1 MKEITAKETVIAAVT
16 SCFATLLGAYL
27 TGSNTFSL
35 QHHNA
40 FKNILFS
47 NITFMGDSIFAF
59 AVAGILIFLFNKKDA
74 GMRLLLATLMTLAIT
89 QVIKNIFSGGLPVQ
103 LFFEKNA
110 YYFDDALSIPA
121 NMISSHTAIAFTLAA
136 FFASASKNKITGI
149 FLFATAIIVAYSRTY
164 TAGENIATLALG
176 IVPAVVAAFATE
188 RIMRAEQKVARP
200 KNRMHRKS
208 TLESLSRY

>member
-1 MKEITAKETVIAAVT
+1 MKEITARETVIAAVT

-74 GMRLLLATLMTLAIT
+74 GMRLLLATLITLVIT
-89 QVIKNIFSGGLPVQ
+89 QVVKNIFSGGLPVQ

-110 YYFDDALSIPA
+110 YYFDDALSIPV
-121 NMISSHTAIAFTLAA
+121 NVISSHTAIAFTLAA
-136 FFASASKNKITGI
+136 FFSSASKTRSRGSFFLRQPLLWLIQEHILRVKIW
-149 FLFATAIIVAYSRTY
+149 
-164 TAGENIATLALG
+164 
-176 IVPAVVAAFATE
+176 
-188 RIMRAEQKVARP
+188 RP
-200 KNRMHRKS
+200 W
-208 TLESLSRY
+208 L

>member
-1 MKEITAKETVIAAVT
+1 MKEITARETVIAAVT

-27 TGSNTFSL
+27 TGSDTFSL

-74 GMRLLLATLMTLAIT
+74 GMRLLLATLITLVIT
-89 QVIKNIFSGGLPVQ
+89 QAVKNIFSGLSVQ

-110 YYFDDALSIPA
+110 YYFDDSLSIPA
-121 NMISSHTAIAFTLAA
+121 NIISSHTAVAFTLAA
-136 FFASASKNKITGI
+136 FFASASKNKIAGI
-149 FLFATAIIVAYSRTY
+149 FLFAAAIIVAYSRTY
-164 TAGENIATLALG
+164 TAGENMATLALG
-176 IVPAVVAAFATE
+176 IVPAAIAAFATE
-188 RIMRAEQKVARP
+188 RIMKEEQKIARP

>member
-1 MKEITAKETVIAAVT
+1 MKEITARETVIAAVT

-27 TGSNTFSL
+27 TGSDTFSL

-74 GMRLLLATLMTLAIT
+74 GMRLLLATLITLVIT
-89 QVIKNIFSGGLPVQ
+89 QAVKNIFSGLSVQ

-110 YYFDDALSIPA
+110 YYFDDSLSIPA
-121 NMISSHTAIAFTLAA
+121 NIISSHTAVAFTLAA
-136 FFASASKNKITGI
+136 FFASASKNKIAGI
-149 FLFATAIIVAYSRTY
+149 FLFAAAIIVAYSRTY
-164 TAGENIATLALG
+164 TAGENMATLALG
-176 IVPAVVAAFATE
+176 IVPAAIAAFATE
-188 RIMRAEQKVARP
+188 RIMKEEQKVARP

>member
-1 MKEITAKETVIAAVT
+1 MKEITARETVIAAVT

-27 TGSNTFSL
+27 TGSDTFSL
-35 QHHNA
+35 QHHSA

-74 GMRLLLATLMTLAIT
+74 GMRLLLATLITLVIT
-89 QVIKNIFSGGLPVQ
+89 QVVKNIFSGLPVQ

-110 YYFDDALSIPA
+110 YYFDDPLSIPA
-121 NMISSHTAIAFTLAA
+121 NIISSHTAVAFTLAA
-136 FFASASKNKITGI
+136 FFASASKNKIAGI
-149 FLFATAIIVAYSRTY
+149 FLFAAAIIVAYSRTY
-164 TAGENIATLALG
+164 TAGENMATLALG
-176 IVPAVVAAFATE
+176 IVPAAIAAFATE
-188 RIMRAEQKVARP
+188 RIMREEQKVARP